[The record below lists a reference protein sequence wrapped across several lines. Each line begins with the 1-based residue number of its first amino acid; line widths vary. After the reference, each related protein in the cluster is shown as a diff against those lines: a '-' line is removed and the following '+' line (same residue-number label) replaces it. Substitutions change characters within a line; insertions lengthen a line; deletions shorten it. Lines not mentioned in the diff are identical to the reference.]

1 MEENLLFLAKKI
13 QDLTQ
18 NNGETDAARLALETN
33 LHYQA
38 VVQAIQKM
46 EALGWISAYEM
57 DMCCGMEY
65 VVNRLTQK
73 GTLAITQ
80 N

>member
-57 DMCCGMEY
+57 DMCCGKEY
-65 VVNRLTQK
+65 VVNGLTQK
-73 GTLAITQ
+73 GTLEMTKK
-80 N
+80 

>member
-65 VVNRLTQK
+65 VVNGLTQK
-73 GTLAITQ
+73 GTLQITQ